1 MPTVAQH
8 VTPNTNQ
15 ENVSPS
21 VSLENVRKAACNAMA
36 EHIDGT
42 AKESRKRDRRER
54 FSDAEKVEL
63 VFSSIDRAKAALLLV
78 DKVVLYLSSASNSG
92 NALAVD
98 ALKLASSAGRKQFE
112 QIRWAMSN
120 TKSKPL
126 AAAAHGKL
134 TKVAKQFAADQ
145 QLQRRTLCSTNPRKM
160 LHLEISN
167 TKHKLQALPEA
178 DSIEPG
184 PDFTLVVAP

>member
-21 VSLENVRKAACNAMA
+21 VSPENVRKAACNAMA

-63 VFSSIDRAKAALLLV
+63 VFSSIDRAKVALLLV
-78 DKVVLYLSSASNSG
+78 DEVVLYVSSASTSG
-92 NALAVD
+92 NTLAVE
-98 ALKLASSAGRKQFE
+98 ALKLASSE
-112 QIRWAMSN
+112 
-120 TKSKPL
+120 
-126 AAAAHGKL
+126 
-134 TKVAKQFAADQ
+134 
-145 QLQRRTLCSTNPRKM
+145 
-160 LHLEISN
+160 
-167 TKHKLQALPEA
+167 
-178 DSIEPG
+178 
-184 PDFTLVVAP
+184 

>member
-1 MPTVAQH
+1 MPTAAQN
-8 VTPNTNQ
+8 VTPNTDQ

-78 DKVVLYLSSASNSG
+78 DEVVLYLSSASNSG
-92 NALAVD
+92 NALAVE
-98 ALKLASSAGRKQFE
+98 ALKLASSAGRKQFG
-112 QIRWAMSN
+112 QI
-120 TKSKPL
+120 
-126 AAAAHGKL
+126 
-134 TKVAKQFAADQ
+134 
-145 QLQRRTLCSTNPRKM
+145 
-160 LHLEISN
+160 
-167 TKHKLQALPEA
+167 
-178 DSIEPG
+178 
-184 PDFTLVVAP
+184 

>member
-1 MPTVAQH
+1 MREAVMPTAAQN
-8 VTPNTNQ
+8 VTPNTDQ

-78 DKVVLYLSSASNSG
+78 DKVVLFLSSASNSG
-92 NALAVD
+92 NALAVE
-98 ALKLASSAGRKQFE
+98 ALKLAPSAGRKQFE

-126 AAAAHGKL
+126 AAVAHSKL
-134 TKVAKQFAADQ
+134 TKVAKQFAVDQ
-145 QLQRRTLCSTNPRKM
+145 QGWPRALGGRVRAGTRGATEARRPRSKGDD
-160 LHLEISN
+160 
-167 TKHKLQALPEA
+167 A
-178 DSIEPG
+178 
-184 PDFTLVVAP
+184 

>member
-1 MPTVAQH
+1 MPTVAQN

-63 VFSSIDRAKAALLLV
+63 VFSSIDRAKAALAHPA
-78 DKVVLYLSSASNSG
+78 VVTPTRLTRAPRPLPVIDASLRYSRPARPWARSA
-92 NALAVD
+92 
-98 ALKLASSAGRKQFE
+98 R
-112 QIRWAMSN
+112 
-120 TKSKPL
+120 
-126 AAAAHGKL
+126 
-134 TKVAKQFAADQ
+134 
-145 QLQRRTLCSTNPRKM
+145 
-160 LHLEISN
+160 
-167 TKHKLQALPEA
+167 
-178 DSIEPG
+178 
-184 PDFTLVVAP
+184 